1 MANLSPYAIDKQPSF
16 SKRTCLNLDQHM
28 PSFLTSAPVSF
39 STSLAKKALAAYFFS
54 LFFLGIT
61 LPFAA
66 SPANAQTSG
75 NSQHG
80 KDYVYKDDMEEEPEI
95 RMTRCQRLERQL
107 ANIYIRGNS
116 TNGPDQIAAISQKIA
131 LESKNYRKLKRQ
143 AERKN
148 CYENTFFFGKEVRRT
163 RYCIRL
169 DRRIRQS
176 KEVLRRL
183 DDNRRNLRRP
193 RNNTARRDALLDE
206 LARNRCGK
214 RYQQARRNSGFGSSI
229 FGGLFGSDD
238 YQERRRNI
246 EPDQIQPYA
255 TYRTMCVR
263 LCDGYYFPVSFSAL
277 PSKFGADDTACQDR
291 CAAPTQLFVYR
302 NPGAEIEQMIS
313 PDGGMPY
320 SKLPNAWKFKKQ
332 FVKGCS
338 CKATEYKPE
347 GEAESKTAENSS
359 GKSEDTAGF
368 ETTVESEPLENLDDP
383 KKQTSQEKSPQTK
396 Q

>member
-1 MANLSPYAIDKQPSF
+1 
-16 SKRTCLNLDQHM
+16 M
-28 PSFLTSAPVSF
+28 PSFLTSLPNRI
-39 STSLAKKALAAYFFS
+39 STSLIIRVLAACFFS
-54 LFFLGIT
+54 FFFL
-61 LPFAA
+61 AA
-66 SPANAQTSG
+66 PLVPSPANAQTSG

-80 KDYVYKDDMEEEPEI
+80 KDYVYKNEMEEEPEI

-116 TNGPDQIAAISQKIA
+116 NSGPDQIAEIGQKIA
-131 LESKNYRKLKRQ
+131 QESKNYKKLKRQ
-143 AERKN
+143 ADRKN

-176 KEVLRRL
+176 KDVLRRL
-183 DDNRRNLRRP
+183 DRKRNGLRRP
-193 RNNTARRDALLDE
+193 SNNTARRDTLLDE

-214 RYQQARRNSGFGSSI
+214 RYQQSRRNGGFGSSI
-229 FGGLFGSDD
+229 FGGLFGNDD
-238 YQERRRNI
+238 YQERRRNTT
-246 EPDQIQPYA
+246 PDQIQAYA

-263 LCDGYYFPVSFSAL
+263 LCDGYYFPISFSAL

-320 SKLPNAWKFKKQ
+320 SELPNAWKFKKK

-338 CKATEYKPE
+338 CKAAEYKPE
-347 GEAESKTAENSS
+347 GEPESKTAENGFS
-359 GKSEDTAGF
+359 KADDAAGF
-368 ETTVESEPLENLDDP
+368 ETTVESETLGNLDDP
-383 KKQTSQEKSPQTK
+383 KKDISEKKIPQPK